1 MNLNL
6 NLGKRHENLVLFFCT
21 LILSVLGAVMVFSA
35 TSVTAGSSARFGNDT
50 AYFFKRQV
58 LFLAVGAS
66 LAVLLTRID
75 YDFYRRR
82 IWFILAAAF
91 GLLLLVFIPGIRH
104 TANGASR
111 WINLRLFTFQ
121 PSELAK
127 FVLIAFAAY
136 SIDRKGENPK
146 EGWKIYLP
154 VLAVTGAF
162 VAVILKEPD
171 FGMAVVIGA
180 ACIALLFVAGF
191 PWKLLA
197 GFLGA
202 CGVGVAFLIAAKPY
216 RMARLHAFLDPFS
229 QAQAAGYQ
237 VVQSLIA
244 FSNGGFLGT
253 GIGAGRQKLF
263 YLPEMHTDYIFSV
276 IGEELGFAGV
286 VAVGAIFLT
295 MVCVGFRIARRARDL
310 FGRYLAIGL
319 SSVIGIQALMN
330 MMVGLKMLPPKGMV
344 LPFLSYGGSSLIL
357 HMAAMGVLINISMKG
372 AETFVADADH
382 RGRGNR
388 RARFSGDRAG

>member
-1 MNLNL
+1 MNI
-6 NLGKRHENLVLFFCT
+6 GKRHENLILFFCT

-35 TSVTAGSSARFGNDT
+35 TSVTAVASARFGNDT

-58 LFLAVGAS
+58 LFLVMGAS

-82 IWFILAAAF
+82 IGLLLVSTLA
-91 GLLLLVFIPGIRH
+91 LLLLVFVPGVGH
-104 TANGASR
+104 SANGASR
-111 WINLRLFTFQ
+111 WIDLRVFTFQ

-127 FVLIAFAAY
+127 FVLLAFAAY
-136 SIDRKGENPK
+136 AIDRKGENPK
-146 EGWKIYLP
+146 EGLKVFLP
-154 VLAVTGAF
+154 VLVVMSVF

-180 ACIALLFVAGF
+180 SCMALLFIAGF
-191 PWKLLA
+191 PWQLLA
-197 GFLGA
+197 GILGA
-202 CGVGVAFLIAAKPY
+202 GAAGVVFLIATKPY
-216 RMARLHAFLDPFS
+216 RMARFQAFLDPFS

-286 VAVGAIFLT
+286 VAVGACFLT
-295 MVCVGFRIARRARDL
+295 MVWVGFRIARRARDL

-357 HMAAMGVLINISMKG
+357 HLAGMGVLINISMKG
-372 AETFVADADH
+372 AEAFVADSDH

-388 RARFSGDRAG
+388 RARFSGDRAC